1 MNYCP
6 KRAIETAHSFFF
18 IVLFATIYLVNP
30 VLSDQVTIL
39 VNRLLNGSVAAY
51 EVINTIVRWSLAIL
65 IFTLAYRGMHYLSRY
80 PFFSRLITWSSFT
93 YWKFWRRYKA
103 PAMHQ

>member
-18 IVLFATIYLVNP
+18 AVLFATIFLVNP
-30 VLSDQVTIL
+30 YLSEWT
-39 VNRLLNGSVAAY
+39 RKLLNPLLGDTSAAY
-51 EVINTIVRWSLAIL
+51 DL
-65 IFTLAYRGMHYLSRY
+65 IFSVVKWSSAVLIFAIAYRLIHYLSRFR
-80 PFFSRLITWSSFT
+80 FFNRLLTYTSFT

-103 PAMHQ
+103 PKGI